1 MRAWIDYYDSPHTIY
16 ANARH
21 RDAHFM
27 HIARDIT
34 AYVPSPDATVVDYSC
49 GEALSAGIVAAACG
63 KLILAEPAPGVRSR
77 IAERFASNLKIS
89 VNTLEDVAA
98 MPAGSVDLIVMHS
111 VSQYMSAGEIDAAF
125 ATFRRLLKPSGTL
138 IVGDVLAPNVSAVT
152 DVLTLLRFGLADG
165 FFIAAFASLVRTFFS
180 NYWQLRTSIG
190 LTRYSEAEMLAKLTA
205 SGFSATRQAR
215 NIGHNWARMTFLA
228 RPA

>member
-89 VNTLEDVAA
+89 ANTLEDVAA

-125 ATFRRLLKPSGTL
+125 ATFRRLLK
-138 IVGDVLAPNVSAVT
+138 V
-152 DVLTLLRFGLADG
+152 
-165 FFIAAFASLVRTFFS
+165 AA
-180 NYWQLRTSIG
+180 
-190 LTRYSEAEMLAKLTA
+190 AKTIP
-205 SGFSATRQAR
+205 TPKRKVPR
-215 NIGHNWARMTFLA
+215 R
-228 RPA
+228 